1 MLRARLAVMEHRG
14 LLQKYAVA
22 ELLPVLVIS
31 ASLVLQV
38 LLIIA
43 GFTELAT
50 GIVVV
55 MARINLVKKFVGV
68 VGVVRVAL
76 LQVLQAELVV
86 RHQVRAEV
94 DESVVTVVVHHRMVC
109 VLKIVIILSVIMLL
123 VVVRVVLWLLMGLVA
138 DIQIVV
144 AV

>member
-43 GFTELAT
+43 GFTALVMVTVALMVLMNLVMRF
-50 GIVVV
+50 VVV
-55 MARINLVKKFVGV
+55 AGV
-68 VGVVRVAL
+68 VL
-76 LQVLQAELVV
+76 LQVLLVEQRTTHV
-86 RHQVRAEV
+86 
-94 DESVVTVVVHHRMVC
+94 S
-109 VLKIVIILSVIMLL
+109 
-123 VVVRVVLWLLMGLVA
+123 G
-138 DIQIVV
+138 
-144 AV
+144 

>member
-43 GFTELAT
+43 GFTALVMVTVALMVLMNLVMRF
-50 GIVVV
+50 VVV
-55 MARINLVKKFVGV
+55 AGV
-68 VGVVRVAL
+68 VPEMIIGMMKHLMMEHQTHVQLLIVILISVQKVLNLWPHHVLMVQMVMLRKYVA
-76 LQVLQAELVV
+76 V
-86 RHQVRAEV
+86 
-94 DESVVTVVVHHRMVC
+94 ESLHHR
-109 VLKIVIILSVIMLL
+109 L
-123 VVVRVVLWLLMGLVA
+123 
-138 DIQIVV
+138 
-144 AV
+144 